1 MHHDVVTPRKTDGL
15 ASRGGGVDGG
25 DERSW
30 PEISLHLSWVVGETP
45 VTCLIGTSRR
55 GHSSIEVSRFL
66 SKYLQSALLPGDCR
80 ERKVPLFLK
89 SVFE

>member
-1 MHHDVVTPRKTDGL
+1 MHHGVVAPRETDGL
-15 ASRGGGVDGG
+15 TSRVDGG
-25 DERSW
+25 DERSC
-30 PEISLHLSWVVGETP
+30 PEISLHPSWVVDETP
-45 VTCLIGTSRR
+45 VTRLIGTSRR